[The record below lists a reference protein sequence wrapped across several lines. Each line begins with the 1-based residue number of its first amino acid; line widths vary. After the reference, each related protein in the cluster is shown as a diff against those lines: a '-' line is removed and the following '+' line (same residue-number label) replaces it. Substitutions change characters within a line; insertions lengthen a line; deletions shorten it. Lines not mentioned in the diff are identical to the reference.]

1 MADYHDEAERQRD
14 IASRATEWVDEA
26 TKFLQNRAVSPLF
39 WIARAIIFGLLG
51 LALVVV
57 AGVLA
62 VDTLV
67 KLLDAYLFAGRVW
80 ITYLSSEALHCWSH
94 SLPGRG
100 WVSIVCQQPTPLR
113 SQDRVGIM
121 RSVDWLWISG
131 PELNVE
137 C

>member
-14 IASRATEWVDEA
+14 IASRATEWVDEV

-80 ITYLSSEALHCWSH
+80 ITYFVIGGIALLV
-94 SLPGRG
+94 SLVAWKRMGKYRMPAAN
-100 WVSIVCQQPTPLR
+100 T
-113 SQDRVGIM
+113 
-121 RSVDWLWISG
+121 SV
-131 PELNVE
+131 
-137 C
+137 